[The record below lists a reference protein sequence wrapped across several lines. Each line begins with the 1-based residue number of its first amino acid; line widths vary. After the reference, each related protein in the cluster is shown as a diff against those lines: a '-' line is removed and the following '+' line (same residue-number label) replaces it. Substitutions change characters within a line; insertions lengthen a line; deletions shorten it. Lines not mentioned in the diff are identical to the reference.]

1 MDFTNSTLSNIG
13 RLHPND
19 LKFFYYDVARFS
31 ELEQFVAYTDD
42 DIIKIARD
50 FGISL
55 KPLEQKSFSSKK
67 YELMENEIYFV
78 NIKNKENKY
87 SYQVA
92 LLKHLRNSFSHYRI
106 TYAKRDSFL
115 LMEDTLGKRKY
126 TMRGLV
132 EIEKLKKLI
141 FRLKEYS
148 DNELY
153 NG

>member
-67 YELMENEIYFV
+67 YEPIENEIYFV
-78 NIKNKENKY
+78 SIKNKEKKD

-106 TYAKRDSFL
+106 TYAKGDSFL
-115 LMEDTLGKRKY
+115 LMEDKLDKRRY

-132 EIEKLKKLI
+132 EIEKLRKLI